1 MESIPSLKR
10 FYVCWRVFK
19 DEPLGPQTPWT
30 WLLRHPGKLRPR
42 SKHTADWTGTTQL
55 HLHEQD
61 QPPPAARP
69 SPAQVSYAYGCFWPC
84 RERSNV
90 LSEPIPFQ
98 NYVYVLVLEL
108 CRKVSLLKVI
118 SSQSVLDIKLS
129 FSIKIKCHQ
138 KMISRLYCQKKI
150 KVQVNVYATFGVR
163 KRGKKNTSVCT
174 HLFLQ
179 KDILEKMVHK
189 LMKIKI
195 F

>member
-1 MESIPSLKR
+1 MPMAAFDHAGEGLLSFLNPFPSK
-10 FYVCWRVFK
+10 
-19 DEPLGPQTPWT
+19 
-30 WLLRHPGKLRPR
+30 
-42 SKHTADWTGTTQL
+42 TT
-55 HLHEQD
+55 
-61 QPPPAARP
+61 
-69 SPAQVSYAYGCFWPC
+69 FTK
-84 RERSNV
+84 
-90 LSEPIPFQ
+90 
-98 NYVYVLVLEL
+98 VLVLEL
-108 CRKVSLLKVI
+108 CRKVSLPKVI

-163 KRGKKNTSVCT
+163 KRGEKNTSVCT

-179 KDILEKMVHK
+179 KDILEKMAHK